1 MDSVFLG
8 ANAASFER
16 KGESQAISKITLV
29 VDEENFYSAGDDTGY
44 ELTADCP
51 WATQAMA
58 DALLTA
64 MRGKTITAYAAGSA
78 LLDISTELGDGITVN
93 GIYSEIGKMDIT
105 CDLMDTADV
114 SSDVAG
120 DVEQEYA
127 TVGSLTQ
134 TVNRV
139 RKSVTELIVE
149 AGQITAHITDVQNE
163 LESQITWT
171 AESLT
176 SQITDTKNG
185 LESQIQQTTTSLTST
200 ITDTKND
207 LESQIQQTSSSLTS
221 QIRDAEDNISSIEQ
235 KVDNITLSVDNGEDR
250 SSISLSV
257 DGVEVDSVTVRFTG
271 GVVFE
276 SDLAEGNTSINGA
289 CIDTGEIDVDYIN
302 LYGEMGVRESRHGSV
317 GGYIGYCEGHS
328 DTGIGVMEDYDSGQ
342 CICTNG
348 GAKLAYGADDFYIGV
363 SRSNVFASE
372 TINIDSDRRVK
383 DDIRYDLNDYEAFFR
398 ALKPCSYKLKRGTS
412 GRRHTGFIAQELE
425 QALLDS
431 GKTSADLAAYCY
443 DPDARRYENTD
454 MDPKTAPTGC
464 YKIRYSELIALN
476 TAMIQ
481 KLMAEVDALK
491 THVAEL
497 EANNNG

>member
-64 MRGKTITAYAAGSA
+64 MRGRTITAYAADSA
-78 LLDISTELGDGITVN
+78 LLDISAELGDGITVN
-93 GIYSEIGKMDIT
+93 GVYSEIGKMDIT

-163 LESQITWT
+163 LESQITLT

-176 SQITDTKNG
+176 SQ
-185 LESQIQQTTTSLTST
+185 

-276 SDLAEGNTSINGA
+276 SDLAEGNTSIDGA

-302 LYGEMGVRESRHGSV
+302 LYGEMGVRESRRGSV

-383 DDIRYDLNDYEAFFR
+383 DDIRYDLDDYEAFFR

-443 DPDARRYENTD
+443 DPDARRYESTD

>member
-64 MRGKTITAYAAGSA
+64 MRGRTITAYAAGSA
-78 LLDISTELGDGITVN
+78 LLDISAELGDGITVN
-93 GIYSEIGKMDIT
+93 GVYSEIGKMDIT

-149 AGQITAHITDVQNE
+149 AGQITAHITDVQKE
-163 LESQITWT
+163 LESQITLT

-276 SDLAEGNTSINGA
+276 SDLAEGNTSIDGA

-302 LYGEMGVRESRHGSV
+302 LYGEMGVRESRRGSV

-383 DDIRYDLNDYEAFFR
+383 DDIRYDLDDYEAFFR

-443 DPDARRYENTD
+443 DPDARRYESTD

>member
-64 MRGKTITAYAAGSA
+64 MRGRTITAYAAGSA
-78 LLDISTELGDGITVN
+78 LLDISAELGDGITVN
-93 GIYSEIGKMDIT
+93 GVYSEIGKMDIT

-149 AGQITAHITDVQNE
+149 AGQITAHITDVQKE
-163 LESQITWT
+163 LESQITLT

-207 LESQIQQTSSSLTS
+207 LESQIQQTSSSLSS

-302 LYGEMGVRESRHGSV
+302 LYGEMGVRESRRGSV

-383 DDIRYDLNDYEAFFR
+383 DDIRYDLDDYEAFFR

-443 DPDARRYENTD
+443 DPDARRYESTD

-491 THVAEL
+491 TRVAEL

>member
-78 LLDISTELGDGITVN
+78 LLDISAELGDGITVN
-93 GIYSEIGKMDIT
+93 GVYSEIGKMDIT

-163 LESQITWT
+163 LESQITLT

-257 DGVEVDSVTVRFTG
+257 DGVAVDSVTVRFTG

-302 LYGEMGVRESRHGSV
+302 LYGEMGVRESRRGSV

-372 TINIDSDRRVK
+372 TINIDSDRRVR
-383 DDIRYDLNDYEAFFR
+383 DDIRYDLDDYEAFFR

-443 DPDARRYENTD
+443 DPDARRYESTD
-454 MDPKTAPTGC
+454 MDPKTVPTGC

>member
-78 LLDISTELGDGITVN
+78 LLDISAELGDGITVN
-93 GIYSEIGKMDIT
+93 GVYSEIGKMDIT

-163 LESQITWT
+163 LESQITLT

-302 LYGEMGVRESRHGSV
+302 LYGEMGVRESRRGSV

-383 DDIRYDLNDYEAFFR
+383 DDIRYDLDDYEAFFR

-443 DPDARRYENTD
+443 DPDARRYESTD

-464 YKIRYSELIALN
+464 HKIRYSELIALN

>member
-64 MRGKTITAYAAGSA
+64 MRGRTITAYAAGSA
-78 LLDISTELGDGITVN
+78 LLDISAELGDGITVN
-93 GIYSEIGKMDIT
+93 GVYSEIGKMDIT
-105 CDLMDTADV
+105 CDLMDTVDV

-149 AGQITAHITDVQNE
+149 AGQITAHITDVQKE
-163 LESQITWT
+163 LESQITLT

-276 SDLAEGNTSINGA
+276 SDLAEGNTSIDGA

-302 LYGEMGVRESRHGSV
+302 LYGEMGVRESRRGSV

-383 DDIRYDLNDYEAFFR
+383 DDIRYDLDDYEAFFR

-443 DPDARRYENTD
+443 DPDARRYESTD

-491 THVAEL
+491 TRVAEL

>member
-64 MRGKTITAYAAGSA
+64 MRGRTITAYSAGSA
-78 LLDISTELGDGITVN
+78 LLDISAELGDGITVN
-93 GIYSEIGKMDIT
+93 GVYSEIGKMDIT

-163 LESQITWT
+163 LESQITLT

-221 QIRDAEDNISSIEQ
+221 QIRDAEDNISSIAQ

-271 GVVFE
+271 GVVFA

-302 LYGEMGVRESRHGSV
+302 LYGEMGVRESRRGSV

-383 DDIRYDLNDYEAFFR
+383 DDIRYDLDDYEAFFR

-443 DPDARRYENTD
+443 DPDARRYESTD

-491 THVAEL
+491 TRVAEL

>member
-78 LLDISTELGDGITVN
+78 LLDISAELGDGITVN
-93 GIYSEIGKMDIT
+93 GVYSEIGKMDIT

-163 LESQITWT
+163 LESQITLT

-302 LYGEMGVRESRHGSV
+302 LYGEMGVRESRRGSV

-383 DDIRYDLNDYEAFFR
+383 DAIRYDLDDYEAFFR

-491 THVAEL
+491 TRVAEL

>member
-78 LLDISTELGDGITVN
+78 LLDISAELGDGITVN
-93 GIYSEIGKMDIT
+93 GVYSEIGKMDIT

-163 LESQITWT
+163 LESQITLT

-257 DGVEVDSVTVRFTG
+257 DGIEVDSVTVRFTG

-276 SDLAEGNTSINGA
+276 SDLAEGNTSIDGA

-302 LYGEMGVRESRHGSV
+302 LYGEMGVRESRRGSV

-383 DDIRYDLNDYEAFFR
+383 DDIRYDLDDYEAFFR

-443 DPDARRYENTD
+443 DPDARRYESTD

>member
-78 LLDISTELGDGITVN
+78 LLDISAELGDGITVN
-93 GIYSEIGKMDIT
+93 GVYSEIGKMDIT

-149 AGQITAHITDVQNE
+149 AGQITAHITDVQKE
-163 LESQITWT
+163 LESQITLT

-257 DGVEVDSVTVRFTG
+257 DGVKVDSVTVRFTG

-302 LYGEMGVRESRHGSV
+302 LYGEMGVRESRSGSV

-383 DDIRYDLNDYEAFFR
+383 DAIRYDLDDYEAFFR

-491 THVAEL
+491 TRVAEL

>member
-64 MRGKTITAYAAGSA
+64 MRGRTITAYAAGSA
-78 LLDISTELGDGITVN
+78 LLDISAELGDGITVN
-93 GIYSEIGKMDIT
+93 GVYSEIGKMDIT

-163 LESQITWT
+163 LESQITLT

-302 LYGEMGVRESRHGSV
+302 LYGEMGVRESRRGSV

-383 DDIRYDLNDYEAFFR
+383 DDIRYDLDDYEAFFR

-425 QALLDS
+425 KALLDS

-443 DPDARRYENTD
+443 DPDARRYESTD

-491 THVAEL
+491 TRVAEL

>member
-64 MRGKTITAYAAGSA
+64 MRGRTITAYAAGSA
-78 LLDISTELGDGITVN
+78 LLDISAELGDGITVN
-93 GIYSEIGKMDIT
+93 GVYSEIGKMDIT

-163 LESQITWT
+163 LESQITLT

-185 LESQIQQTTTSLTST
+185 LESQIQQTNTSLTST

-257 DGVEVDSVTVRFTG
+257 DGIEVDSVTVRFTG

-276 SDLAEGNTSINGA
+276 SDLAEGNTSIDGA

-302 LYGEMGVRESRHGSV
+302 LYGEMGVRESRRGSV

-383 DDIRYDLNDYEAFFR
+383 DDIRYDLDDYEAFFR

-443 DPDARRYENTD
+443 DPDARRYESTD

-491 THVAEL
+491 TRVAEL

>member
-64 MRGKTITAYAAGSA
+64 MRGRTITAYAAGSA
-78 LLDISTELGDGITVN
+78 LLDISAELGDGITVN
-93 GIYSEIGKMDIT
+93 GVYSEIGKMDIT

-149 AGQITAHITDVQNE
+149 AGQITAHITDVQKE
-163 LESQITWT
+163 LESQITLT

-302 LYGEMGVRESRHGSV
+302 LYGEMGVRESRRGSV

-383 DDIRYDLNDYEAFFR
+383 DDIRYDLDDYEAFFR

-443 DPDARRYENTD
+443 DPDARRYESTD

>member
-64 MRGKTITAYAAGSA
+64 MRGRTITAYAAGSA
-78 LLDISTELGDGITVN
+78 LLDISAELGDGITVN
-93 GIYSEIGKMDIT
+93 GVYSEIGKMDIT

-163 LESQITWT
+163 LESQITLT

-271 GVVFE
+271 GVVFA

-302 LYGEMGVRESRHGSV
+302 LYGEMGVRESRRGSV

-372 TINIDSDRRVK
+372 TINIDSDRRVR
-383 DDIRYDLNDYEAFFR
+383 DDIRYDLDDYEAFFR

-443 DPDARRYENTD
+443 DPDARRYESTD
-454 MDPKTAPTGC
+454 MDSKTAPTGC

>member
-64 MRGKTITAYAAGSA
+64 MRGRTITAYAAGSA
-78 LLDISTELGDGITVN
+78 LLDISAELGDGITVN
-93 GIYSEIGKMDIT
+93 GVYSEIGKMDIT

-163 LESQITWT
+163 LESQITLT

-302 LYGEMGVRESRHGSV
+302 LYGEMGVRESRRGSV

-383 DDIRYDLNDYEAFFR
+383 DDIRYDLDDYEAFFR

-443 DPDARRYENTD
+443 DPDARRYESTD

-491 THVAEL
+491 TRVAEL

>member
-29 VDEENFYSAGDDTGY
+29 VDEENFYSAGDDAGY

-64 MRGKTITAYAAGSA
+64 MRGRTITAYAAGSA
-78 LLDISTELGDGITVN
+78 LLDISAELGDGITVN
-93 GIYSEIGKMDIT
+93 GVYSEIGKMDIT

-163 LESQITWT
+163 LESQITLT

-302 LYGEMGVRESRHGSV
+302 LYGEMGVRESRRGSV

-383 DDIRYDLNDYEAFFR
+383 DDIRYDLDDYEAFFR

-443 DPDARRYENTD
+443 DPDARRYESTD

>member
-78 LLDISTELGDGITVN
+78 LLDISAELGDGITVN
-93 GIYSEIGKMDIT
+93 GVYSEIGKMDIT

-163 LESQITWT
+163 LESQITLT

-257 DGVEVDSVTVRFTG
+257 DGVKVDSVTVRFTG

-302 LYGEMGVRESRHGSV
+302 LYGEMGVRESRRGSV

-383 DDIRYDLNDYEAFFR
+383 DDIRYDLDDYEAFFR

-425 QALLDS
+425 KALLDS

-443 DPDARRYENTD
+443 DPDARRYESTD

-491 THVAEL
+491 TRVAEL

>member
-64 MRGKTITAYAAGSA
+64 MRGRTITAYAAGSA
-78 LLDISTELGDGITVN
+78 LLDISAELGDGITVN
-93 GIYSEIGKMDIT
+93 GVYSEIGKMDIT

-163 LESQITWT
+163 LESQITLT

-207 LESQIQQTSSSLTS
+207 LESQIQQTSSSLSS

-302 LYGEMGVRESRHGSV
+302 LYGEMGVRESRRGSL

-383 DDIRYDLNDYEAFFR
+383 DDIRYDLDDYEAFFR

-443 DPDARRYENTD
+443 DPDARRYESTD

>member
-64 MRGKTITAYAAGSA
+64 MRGRTITAYAAGSA
-78 LLDISTELGDGITVN
+78 LLDISAELGDGITVN
-93 GIYSEIGKMDIT
+93 GVYSEIGKMDIT

-163 LESQITWT
+163 LESQITLT

-276 SDLAEGNTSINGA
+276 SDLAEGNTSIDGA

-302 LYGEMGVRESRHGSV
+302 LYGEMGVRESRRGSV

-383 DDIRYDLNDYEAFFR
+383 DDIRYDLDDYEAFFR

-443 DPDARRYENTD
+443 DPDARRYESTD

>member
-64 MRGKTITAYAAGSA
+64 MRGRTITAYAADSA
-78 LLDISTELGDGITVN
+78 LLDISAELGDGITVN
-93 GIYSEIGKMDIT
+93 GVYSEIGKMDIT

-163 LESQITWT
+163 LESQITLT

-302 LYGEMGVRESRHGSV
+302 LYGEMGVRESRRGSV

-383 DDIRYDLNDYEAFFR
+383 DDIRYDLDDYEAFFR

-443 DPDARRYENTD
+443 DPDARRYESTD

>member
-64 MRGKTITAYAAGSA
+64 MRGRTITAYAAGSA
-78 LLDISTELGDGITVN
+78 LLDISAELGDGITVN
-93 GIYSEIGKMDIT
+93 GVYSEIGKMDIT

-163 LESQITWT
+163 LESQITLT

-235 KVDNITLSVDNGEDR
+235 KVDNITLGVNNGEDR

-302 LYGEMGVRESRHGSV
+302 LYGEMGVRESRRGSV

-383 DDIRYDLNDYEAFFR
+383 DDIRYDLDDYEAFFR

-443 DPDARRYENTD
+443 DPDARRYESTD

>member
-29 VDEENFYSAGDDTGY
+29 ADEENFYSAGDDTGY

-64 MRGKTITAYAAGSA
+64 MRGRTITAYAADSA
-78 LLDISTELGDGITVN
+78 LLDISAELGDGITVN
-93 GIYSEIGKMDIT
+93 GVYSEIGKMDIT

-149 AGQITAHITDVQNE
+149 AGQITAHITDVQKE
-163 LESQITWT
+163 LESQITLT

-302 LYGEMGVRESRHGSV
+302 LYGEMGVRESRRGSV

-383 DDIRYDLNDYEAFFR
+383 DDIRYDLDDYEAFFR

-443 DPDARRYENTD
+443 DPDARRYESTD

-491 THVAEL
+491 TRVAEL

>member
-29 VDEENFYSAGDDTGY
+29 VDEENFYSAGDATGY

-64 MRGKTITAYAAGSA
+64 MRGRTITAYAAGSA
-78 LLDISTELGDGITVN
+78 LLDISAELGDGITVN
-93 GIYSEIGKMDIT
+93 GVYSEIGKMDIT

-163 LESQITWT
+163 LESQITLT

-302 LYGEMGVRESRHGSV
+302 LYGEMGVRESRRGSV

-372 TINIDSDRRVK
+372 TINIDSDRRVR
-383 DDIRYDLNDYEAFFR
+383 DDIRYDLDDYEAFFR

-443 DPDARRYENTD
+443 DPDARLYENTD

>member
-64 MRGKTITAYAAGSA
+64 MRGKTITAYATGSA
-78 LLDISTELGDGITVN
+78 LLDISAELGDGITVN
-93 GIYSEIGKMDIT
+93 GVYSEIGKMDIT

-163 LESQITWT
+163 LESQITLT

-302 LYGEMGVRESRHGSV
+302 LYGEMGVRESRRGSV

-383 DDIRYDLNDYEAFFR
+383 DDIRYDLDDYEAFFR

-443 DPDARRYENTD
+443 DPDARRYESTD

-481 KLMAEVDALK
+481 KLMAEVDTLK
-491 THVAEL
+491 TRVAEL

>member
-16 KGESQAISKITLV
+16 KGESQDISKITLV

-64 MRGKTITAYAAGSA
+64 MRGRTITAYAAGSA
-78 LLDISTELGDGITVN
+78 LLDISAELGDGITVN
-93 GIYSEIGKMDIT
+93 GVYSEIGKMDIT

-163 LESQITWT
+163 LESQITLT

-302 LYGEMGVRESRHGSV
+302 LYGEMGVRESRRGSV

-383 DDIRYDLNDYEAFFR
+383 DDIRYDLDDYEAFFR

-481 KLMAEVDALK
+481 KLTAEVDALK

>member
-64 MRGKTITAYAAGSA
+64 MRGRTITAYAAGSA
-78 LLDISTELGDGITVN
+78 LLDISAELGDGITVN
-93 GIYSEIGKMDIT
+93 GIYSEIGKMDIA

-163 LESQITWT
+163 LESQITLT

-185 LESQIQQTTTSLTST
+185 LESQLQQTATSLTST

-276 SDLAEGNTSINGA
+276 SDLAEGNTSIDGA

-302 LYGEMGVRESRHGSV
+302 LYGEMGVRESRRGSV

-383 DDIRYDLNDYEAFFR
+383 DAIRYDLDDYEAFFR

-443 DPDARRYENTD
+443 DPDARRYESTD

>member
-78 LLDISTELGDGITVN
+78 LLDISAELGDGITVN
-93 GIYSEIGKMDIT
+93 GVYSEIGKMDIT

-114 SSDVAG
+114 SSDVTG

-163 LESQITWT
+163 LESQITLT

-271 GVVFE
+271 GVVFA

-302 LYGEMGVRESRHGSV
+302 LYGEMGVRESRRGSV

-372 TINIDSDRRVK
+372 TINIDSDRRVR
-383 DDIRYDLNDYEAFFR
+383 DDIRYDLDGYEAFFR

-443 DPDARRYENTD
+443 DPDARRYESTD
-454 MDPKTAPTGC
+454 MDPKTAPTGR
-464 YKIRYSELIALN
+464 YEIRYSELIALN

>member
-16 KGESQAISKITLV
+16 KGESQAINKITLV

-64 MRGKTITAYAAGSA
+64 MRGRTITAYAAGSA
-78 LLDISTELGDGITVN
+78 LLDISAELGDGITVN
-93 GIYSEIGKMDIT
+93 GVYSEIGKVDIT

-163 LESQITWT
+163 LESQITLT

-276 SDLAEGNTSINGA
+276 SDLAEGNTSIDGA

-302 LYGEMGVRESRHGSV
+302 LYGEMGVRESRRGSV

-383 DDIRYDLNDYEAFFR
+383 DDIRYDLDDYEAFFR

-443 DPDARRYENTD
+443 DPDARRYESTD

>member
-78 LLDISTELGDGITVN
+78 LLDISAELGDGITVN
-93 GIYSEIGKMDIT
+93 GVYSEIGKMDIT

-149 AGQITAHITDVQNE
+149 AGQITAHITDVQKE
-163 LESQITWT
+163 LESQITLT

-257 DGVEVDSVTVRFTG
+257 DGVKVDSVTVRFTG

-276 SDLAEGNTSINGA
+276 SDLAEGNTSIDGA

-302 LYGEMGVRESRHGSV
+302 LYGEMGVRESRRGSV

-383 DDIRYDLNDYEAFFR
+383 DDIRYDLDDYEAFFR

-443 DPDARRYENTD
+443 DPDARRYESTD

-491 THVAEL
+491 TRVAEL

>member
-78 LLDISTELGDGITVN
+78 LLDISAELGDGITVN
-93 GIYSEIGKMDIT
+93 GVYSEIGKMDIT

-163 LESQITWT
+163 LESQITLT

-276 SDLAEGNTSINGA
+276 SDLAEGNTSIDGA

-302 LYGEMGVRESRHGSV
+302 LYGEMGVRESRRGSV

-383 DDIRYDLNDYEAFFR
+383 DDIRYDLDDYEAFFR

-491 THVAEL
+491 TRVAEL

>member
-29 VDEENFYSAGDDTGY
+29 VGEENFYSAGDDTGY

-64 MRGKTITAYAAGSA
+64 MRGRTITAYAAGSA
-78 LLDISTELGDGITVN
+78 LLDISAELGDGITVN
-93 GIYSEIGKMDIT
+93 GVYSEIGKMDIT

-163 LESQITWT
+163 LESQITLT

-302 LYGEMGVRESRHGSV
+302 LYGEMGVRESRRGSV

-383 DDIRYDLNDYEAFFR
+383 DDIRYDLDDYEAFFR
-398 ALKPCSYKLKRGTS
+398 ALKPCSYQLKRGTS

-443 DPDARRYENTD
+443 DPDARRYESTD

>member
-64 MRGKTITAYAAGSA
+64 MRGRTITAYAAGSA
-78 LLDISTELGDGITVN
+78 LLDISAELGDGITVN
-93 GIYSEIGKMDIT
+93 GVYSEIGKMDIT

-163 LESQITWT
+163 LESQITLT

-302 LYGEMGVRESRHGSV
+302 LYGEMGVRESRRGSV

-383 DDIRYDLNDYEAFFR
+383 DDIRYDLDDYEAFFR

-491 THVAEL
+491 TRVAEL

>member
-64 MRGKTITAYAAGSA
+64 MRGRTITAYAADSA
-78 LLDISTELGDGITVN
+78 LLDISAELGDGITVN
-93 GIYSEIGKMDIT
+93 GVYSEIGKMDIT

-163 LESQITWT
+163 LESQITLT

-276 SDLAEGNTSINGA
+276 SDLAEGNTSIDGA

-302 LYGEMGVRESRHGSV
+302 LYGEMGVRESRRGSV

-383 DDIRYDLNDYEAFFR
+383 DDIRYDLDDYEAFFR

-443 DPDARRYENTD
+443 DPDARRYESTD

-481 KLMAEVDALK
+481 KLMAEVDTLK
-491 THVAEL
+491 TRVAEL
-497 EANNNG
+497 EANSNG

>member
-64 MRGKTITAYAAGSA
+64 MRGRTITAYAAGSA
-78 LLDISTELGDGITVN
+78 LLDISAELGDGITVN
-93 GIYSEIGKMDIT
+93 GVYSEIGKMDIT

-163 LESQITWT
+163 LESQITLT

-276 SDLAEGNTSINGA
+276 SDLAEGNTSIDGA

-302 LYGEMGVRESRHGSV
+302 LYGEMGVRESRRGSV

-328 DTGIGVMEDYDSGQ
+328 DTGIGVMEDYGSGQ

-383 DDIRYDLNDYEAFFR
+383 DDIRYDLDDYEAFFR

-443 DPDARRYENTD
+443 DPDARRYESTD

>member
-78 LLDISTELGDGITVN
+78 LLDISAELGDGITVN
-93 GIYSEIGKMDIT
+93 GVYSEIGKVDIT

-163 LESQITWT
+163 LESQITLT

-207 LESQIQQTSSSLTS
+207 LESQIQQTSSSLAS

-276 SDLAEGNTSINGA
+276 SDLAEGNTSIDGA

-302 LYGEMGVRESRHGSV
+302 LYGEMGVRESRRGSV

-383 DDIRYDLNDYEAFFR
+383 DDIRYDLDDYEAFFR

-443 DPDARRYENTD
+443 DPDARRYESTD

>member
-78 LLDISTELGDGITVN
+78 LLDISAELGDGITVN
-93 GIYSEIGKMDIT
+93 GVYSEIGKMDIT

-163 LESQITWT
+163 LESQITLT

-276 SDLAEGNTSINGA
+276 SDLAEGNTSIDGA

-302 LYGEMGVRESRHGSV
+302 LYGEMGVRESRRGSV

-372 TINIDSDRRVK
+372 SINIDSARRVK
-383 DDIRYDLNDYEAFFR
+383 DDIRYDLDDYEAFFR

-431 GKTSADLAAYCY
+431 GKTGADLAAYCY
-443 DPDARRYENTD
+443 DPDARRYESTD

>member
-16 KGESQAISKITLV
+16 KGESQDISKITLV

-64 MRGKTITAYAAGSA
+64 MRGRTITAYAAGSA
-78 LLDISTELGDGITVN
+78 LLDISAELGDGITVN
-93 GIYSEIGKMDIT
+93 GVYSEIGKMDIT

-163 LESQITWT
+163 LESQITLT

-302 LYGEMGVRESRHGSV
+302 LYGEMGVRESRRGSV

-383 DDIRYDLNDYEAFFR
+383 DDIRYDLDDYEAFFR

-443 DPDARRYENTD
+443 DPDARRYESTD

>member
-64 MRGKTITAYAAGSA
+64 MRGRTITAYAAGSA
-78 LLDISTELGDGITVN
+78 LLDISAELGDGITVN
-93 GIYSEIGKMDIT
+93 GVYSEIGKMDIT

-163 LESQITWT
+163 LESQITLT

-276 SDLAEGNTSINGA
+276 SDLAEGNTSIDGA

-302 LYGEMGVRESRHGSV
+302 LYGEMGVRESRRGSV

-383 DDIRYDLNDYEAFFR
+383 DDIRYDLDDYEAFFR

-443 DPDARRYENTD
+443 DPDARRYESTD

-481 KLMAEVDALK
+481 KLMAEVDILK
-491 THVAEL
+491 TRVAEL

>member
-64 MRGKTITAYAAGSA
+64 MRGRTITAYAAGSA
-78 LLDISTELGDGITVN
+78 LLDISAELGDGITVN
-93 GIYSEIGKMDIT
+93 GVYSEIGKMDIT

-163 LESQITWT
+163 LESQITLT

-302 LYGEMGVRESRHGSV
+302 LYGEMGVRESRRGSV

-383 DDIRYDLNDYEAFFR
+383 DDIRYDLDDYEAFFR

-443 DPDARRYENTD
+443 DPDARRYESTD

-464 YKIRYSELIALN
+464 YKIRYSELISLN

-491 THVAEL
+491 TRVAEL